1 MRSFRYGRPN
11 RTRLACPMLD
21 RNGVSAGDL
30 KLVTVFVLERHSS
43 ARRRAVC
50 ERWTHPHGW
59 ELRLLI
65 NQQLA
70 RCTVCYSET
79 ECTDTAEAWRQEMVN
94 SGWAV
99 SNI

>member
-1 MRSFRYGRPN
+1 
-11 RTRLACPMLD
+11 MLD
-21 RNGVSAGDL
+21 RNGVSASDL

-70 RCTVCYSET
+70 RCTVCYSDT
-79 ECTDTAEAWRQEMVN
+79 ECTDTAEAWRQENGQQRMGRLQHLGDRDYEVTA
-94 SGWAV
+94 SKRPRAA
-99 SNI
+99 